1 MMFMRDT
8 IPKAAYYVDPDFED
22 AGDLPDEEDGEGVLD
37 TDDPLVLPDMF
48 EVESIVTSLINQGLL
63 NAFIAHKLKK
73 IAIKDMKK
81 ANGRTAVEVGFPN
94 VWEVVKRN
102 HGNLEVPGWKVK
114 EGRLGGQTYNM
125 GAVKEIGA

>member
-22 AGDLPDEEDGEGVLD
+22 AGDSPDEEDDERVLV
-37 TDDPLVLPDMF
+37 TRDPLVLPDIF
-48 EVESIVTSLINQGLL
+48 EVESIVTSLISQGLL

-81 ANGRTAVEVGFPN
+81 ANGRTAAEVGFPN

-102 HGNLEVPGWKVK
+102 HGNEVPGWKVK
-114 EGRLGGQTYNM
+114 EGRAGGQTYTL